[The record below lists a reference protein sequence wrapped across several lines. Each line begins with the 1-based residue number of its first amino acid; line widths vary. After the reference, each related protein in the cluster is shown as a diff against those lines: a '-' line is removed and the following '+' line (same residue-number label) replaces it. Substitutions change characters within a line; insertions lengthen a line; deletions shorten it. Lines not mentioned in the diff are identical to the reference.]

1 MAKLTRQ
8 QGKKGVT
15 KSTLSLLTVSIVLFC
30 MLLVVEI
37 PNGVTR
43 AQFFSVLHAIS
54 TDPRYNKP
62 IPYAYPPLE
71 NQNFTGYGRY
81 YWWHDGAVDWEEIQD
96 YVTDMVG
103 GLEGDRVTYLNNN
116 ASWCEYYSYDSRPWL
131 TFHWLIWY
139 EQLPGSYSFLF
150 LHPDDSYPVIP
161 WAILYFYPVIIT
173 ALVIT
178 IIVLSTQIGQL
189 LYNRKTPTTNTRNE

>member
-8 QGKKGVT
+8 QGKKGIS
-15 KSTLSLLTVSIVLFC
+15 KSILSLLTVSIVLFG

-54 TDPRYNKP
+54 TDPRYQKL
-62 IPYAYPPLE
+62 IPYAQPPLDDS
-71 NQNFTGYGRY
+71 NFTGYGRY
-81 YWWHDGAVDWEEIQD
+81 YWWHDGAVDWEQIQE

-103 GLEGDRVTYLNNN
+103 VTYLNNN
-116 ASWCEYYSYDSRPWL
+116 ASWCEYFSHESRPWL

-139 EQLPGSYSFLF
+139 EQLPGSYSFLC
-150 LHPDDSYPVIP
+150 HQPDDSYPLIP

-173 ALVIT
+173 VLVIT
-178 IIVLSTQIGQL
+178 LIALSTKIAQL
-189 LYNRKTPTTNTRNE
+189 LYNRKTPTTNT